1 MKNSGDLTVD
11 APGTASAAFH
21 RMNSIQ
27 PEPSAARR
35 WRFTRPAIAVVA
47 LTVVG
52 VVWLLMRPAP
62 APVAAKVEVAAP
74 IELAAA
80 DIAEVQLKSLSREL
94 PVSGSLSP
102 LWQTTLKSK
111 VAGEVLDM
119 SVREGQA
126 VHRGDVLA
134 HIDVRNASAQR
145 DSQAATLEKAR
156 ADLSLA
162 KLNRDNSKAL
172 LAEHFISQNAY
183 DSAASTYEASAATAK
198 LAEAQ
203 LRLAQI
209 ALEDAVVRAPF
220 DGVIAQRLA
229 QPGEKVSQDSP
240 ILSLVDLT
248 HMELQ
253 ASAPASEV
261 PGIKVGQTAQ
271 FRVDGFG
278 ERLFEGKVVRI
289 NPITDAGSRSITV
302 YLTVDNADSA
312 LKGGMFAQGD
322 LILDHGDPQ
331 PSVPTAALHSES
343 GVPYLFVID
352 KELVVKRSVTPG
364 LGSVNEGWTELR
376 DGAVAGE
383 RVVVGR
389 MDTLKAGDRV
399 VLKDEPATRAAST
412 GGTSA
417 GG

>member
-1 MKNSGDLTVD
+1 MENTGELTGELGL
-11 APGTASAAFH
+11 APPVSN
-21 RMNSIQ
+21 RMNSVNLEHS
-27 PEPSAARR
+27 PARP
-35 WRFTRPAIAVVA
+35 WRFTRPAIVVVTITLIA
-47 LTVVG
+47 S
-52 VVWLLMRPAP
+52 VWLLSRHGAGPAAAP
-62 APVAAKVEVAAP
+62 KSDAVAPV
-74 IELAAA
+74 ELAAA
-80 DIAEVQLKSLSREL
+80 DVAEVQLKALNREL

-156 ADLSLA
+156 ADLALA

-183 DSAASTYEASAATAK
+183 DSASSTYEASAASER
-198 LAEAQ
+198 LAAAQ

-240 ILSLVDLT
+240 ILALVDLT
-248 HMELQ
+248 KMELQ

-261 PGIKVGQTAQ
+261 PGIKVGQIAR

-278 ERLFEGKVVRI
+278 DRLFEGRVERI

-302 YLTVDNADSA
+302 YLAVENPDSA
-312 LKGGMFAQGD
+312 LKGGMFAQGN
-322 LILDHGDPQ
+322 LILDHGDPL
-331 PSVPTAALHSES
+331 PAVPTAALHNEA
-343 GVPYLFVID
+343 GLPYVFVLD
-352 KELVVKRSVTPG
+352 KELVAKRMVTPG
-364 LGSVNEGWTELR
+364 LGSNTEGWTEIR
-376 DGAVAGE
+376 DGVVAGE
-383 RVVVGR
+383 RIITAR
-389 MDTLKAGDRV
+389 METLKAGDRV
-399 VLKDEPATRAAST
+399 VLKDDAASAT
-412 GGTSA
+412 A
-417 GG
+417 GVSPSGH